1 MLEKT
6 RNKIAWICFTLI
18 ISGILF
24 LVLDFTGDI
33 LMILLGVLIFIFLF
47 VPIEFF
53 ILPYK
58 KESPSQRMFSY
69 LRGICFWLFA
79 IGTAFSVRNYPGA
92 FTILILNIITSLVL
106 VFTLWKKEKIVI
118 KQPIIIVLL
127 FIIPL
132 TNLIEL
138 SQYVNSQKNIR
149 NYKSSIIDL
158 GILNNRAEIEFKFW
172 SNQKPENEVL
182 ITDSVSASVGN
193 ADSLFLGALY
203 QTAAG
208 NYIDSLSTASSC
220 DSLVTTTP
228 NANTASSSIDTLL
241 AIKTAIHEIEKAE
254 IKIIEIIGKTDFKSA
269 KNIFINGEKI
279 NELSEKSY
287 FDDETLKSIS
297 QEIDTSIFL
306 ALELIPFS
314 NYFKEFRTINLIIEY
329 HNFGSDKLIWEDY
342 NYLFGT
348 PPQALIQLQLIKY
361 LFLKEQIISFRKLN
375 NMINKDIEEMER
387 KELKI
392 IFEENK
398 FLKNN
403 YIGETSKPDL
413 KTKAFL
419 KILLINYVLIFIMFF
434 VPTLKI
440 LDKWKI
446 RILLLALVFIFEFIL
461 LIVDDFLQI
470 FSQNLLLLIAVNI
483 VLAIGL
489 VVLDGFLRRNFLKW
503 YD

>member
-1 MLEKT
+1 MLEKI
-6 RNKIAWICFTLI
+6 RNKIAWICVTLI
-18 ISGILF
+18 ISGIL
-24 LVLDFTGDI
+24 LVILDVTGNI
-33 LMILLGVLIFIFLF
+33 LLLLLGVLIFIFLF

-58 KESPSQRMFSY
+58 KESPSQRIFSY
-69 LRGICFWLFA
+69 LRGICFLLFA
-79 IGTAFSVRNYPGA
+79 SGAAFSVLNWPGA
-92 FTILILNIITSLVL
+92 FIILKLNIITSLVL

-127 FIIPL
+127 LIIAM

-138 SQYVNSQKNIR
+138 SQYVNFKKNNR

-172 SNQKPENEVL
+172 SNQKPENKAL
-182 ITDSVSASVGN
+182 ITDSVGN
-193 ADSLFLGALY
+193 VDSLFLGSVY

-208 NYIDSLSTASSC
+208 NYVDSLSSAFSC
-220 DSLVTTTP
+220 DSLVTNTL
-228 NANTASSSIDTLL
+228 NVNTASSSIDTLL
-241 AIKTAIHEIEKAE
+241 AINTAIHKIEKAE

-279 NELSEKSY
+279 NELSEKRY
-287 FDDETLKSIS
+287 FDDETLKSIF

-306 ALELIPFS
+306 ALELIPLS

-329 HNFGSDKLIWEDY
+329 HNFGSDKLIFDNY
-342 NYLFGT
+342 HYLFGN

-375 NMINKDIEEMER
+375 NIINKDIEEMER

-398 FLKNN
+398 YLIYN

-419 KILLINYVLIFIMFF
+419 KILLINYVLIFIMLY

-489 VVLDGFLRRNFLKW
+489 VGLDGFLRRNFLKW

>member
-1 MLEKT
+1 MLEKI
-6 RNKIAWICFTLI
+6 RNKIAWICVTLI
-18 ISGILF
+18 ISGTLF
-24 LVLDFTGDI
+24 LVLDFLGDF
-33 LMILLGVLIFIFLF
+33 LMIFCGVLIFIFLF

-58 KESPSQRMFSY
+58 KESPTQRIFTFI
-69 LRGICFWLFA
+69 RGICFLLLA
-79 IGTAFSVRNYPGA
+79 IGTAFSLLNWPGA
-92 FTILILNIITSLVL
+92 STILLLNIITSLVL

-127 FIIPL
+127 LIIAM

-138 SQYVNSQKNIR
+138 SQYVNFKKNNR

-172 SNQKPENEVL
+172 SNQKPENKAL
-182 ITDSVSASVGN
+182 ITDSVSASVGKV
-193 ADSLFLGALY
+193 DSLFLGASY

-208 NYIDSLSTASSC
+208 NYVDSLSTASSR
-220 DSLVTTTP
+220 DSLVTTTL
-228 NANTASSSIDTLL
+228 NANTASNSIDTLL
-241 AIKTAIHEIEKAE
+241 AINTAIHKIEKAE
-254 IKIIEIIGKTDFKSA
+254 MKIIAIIAKTDFKSA
-269 KNIFINGEKI
+269 KNLLKNPKKI
-279 NELSEKSY
+279 NTLTKTN
-287 FDDETLKSIS
+287 FDDETFKSIF

-306 ALELIPFS
+306 ALESIPLS
-314 NYFKEFRTINLIIEY
+314 NYFKEFRTIKLIIEY
-329 HNFGSDKLIWEDY
+329 HNFGSDKFIFKDY
-342 NYLFGT
+342 NYLLDN

-375 NMINKDIEEMER
+375 NIINKDIEEMER

-398 FLKNN
+398 YLIYN

-419 KILLINYVLIFIMFF
+419 KILLINYVLIFIMLY

-489 VVLDGFLRRNFLKW
+489 VGLDGFLRRNFLKW

>member
-1 MLEKT
+1 MLEKI
-6 RNKIAWICFTLI
+6 RNKIAWICVTLI
-18 ISGILF
+18 VSGILF
-24 LVLDFTGDI
+24 VILDVPGNI
-33 LMILLGVLIFIFLF
+33 LIVFLGFLIFIFLF

-58 KESPSQRMFSY
+58 KESLSQRIFTFI
-69 LRGICFWLFA
+69 RGICFWLFA
-79 IGTAFSVRNYPGA
+79 IGTVFSVLNRPGA
-92 FTILILNIITSLVL
+92 STILLLNIITSLVL

-127 FIIPL
+127 FIFPL

-138 SQYVNSQKNIR
+138 SQYVNSQKKKQ
-149 NYKSSIIDL
+149 NYKSNIIAL
-158 GILNNRAEIEFKFW
+158 SILNNNAEIEFKFW
-172 SNQKPENEVL
+172 SNQKPENK
-182 ITDSVSASVGN
+182 ASVGN
-193 ADSLFLGALY
+193 VDSLFLGTLY

-208 NYIDSLSTASSC
+208 NYVDSLSTASSC
-220 DSLVTTTP
+220 DSLVTTTL

-254 IKIIEIIGKTDFKSA
+254 IKIIEIIEKNDFKNA
-269 KNIFINGEKI
+269 KNIFINGGKI
-279 NELSEKSY
+279 NGLRKKSY
-287 FDDETLKSIS
+287 FDYETLKSIF

-306 ALELIPFS
+306 ALELIPLS

-329 HNFGSDKLIWEDY
+329 HNFGSDKMIWEDY

-361 LFLKEQIISFRKLN
+361 LFFKEQIISFRKLN

-419 KILLINYVLIFIMFF
+419 KILLINYVLIFIMFY

-489 VVLDGFLRRNFLKW
+489 VVIDGFLRRNFLKW
-503 YD
+503 YE